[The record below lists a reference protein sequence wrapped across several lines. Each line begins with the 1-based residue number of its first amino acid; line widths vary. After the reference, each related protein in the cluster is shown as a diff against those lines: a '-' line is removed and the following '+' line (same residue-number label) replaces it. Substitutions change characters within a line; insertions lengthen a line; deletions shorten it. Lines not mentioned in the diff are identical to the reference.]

1 MDLIADA
8 VNVLAGQ
15 PNVTTYVDIGHSKWL
30 PSDQAAGRL
39 ARAGVAKARGF
50 SLNVSN
56 FQWTSDE
63 IAYGNDVS
71 ARLGGKGFVIDTA
84 RNGQGPAPDN
94 EWCNPAGRGL
104 GKSPAVAPGTG
115 PDAYLWIKPP
125 GESDGPC
132 NGGPAAGVW
141 WAQYAL
147 GLAQRSAL

>member
-94 EWCNPAGRGL
+94 
-104 GKSPAVAPGTG
+104 
-115 PDAYLWIKPP
+115 
-125 GESDGPC
+125 
-132 NGGPAAGVW
+132 
-141 WAQYAL
+141 
-147 GLAQRSAL
+147 